1 MIIPNLRTETGYS
14 ENAKVYL
21 SDEMKNKGQYCM
33 VKIGMRRKG
42 IAIASDD
49 KNLYIINYKNLVVFK
64 TAKEGVDYNGKAYNY
79 SIKRSITGHYVV
91 IWSGYAKITNVG
103 KDDTFYSKESY
114 EVYDENG
121 VKLEQW
127 QDEEVGL
134 NKYPMEL
141 GCGMIAWENNVYQI
155 ESLQLLFTIPHKFT
169 IISINQNG
177 LIYLSATGDLRKYA
191 IIVRAGKIIEQHN
204 IEKIDEIM
212 ANLSSKEK
220 QYEKDMME
228 KNGIDYADALHKIE
242 YGELLLNKYGSIYYS
257 NLQPFPDFYRLKE
270 TICHSTISKETFSTI
285 EQLDEELVKRLR
297 AIHIALKRNSVPK
310 VNSTEAIRY
319 MVFISEHIKCFFY
332 LNAYILEM
340 YTDGKYMFR
349 FFDIDGHSL
358 SSQIYES
365 PFKNKFFLYKDK
377 EFNRNLFI
385 VKGQDPHKQIII
397 HLSPNKFVERE
408 LPHNIRIEDI
418 GGYLRLMDS
427 NMKYTYCDY
436 DLNEL
441 PIKYIS
447 CHVEE
452 KIRNYLYRLSEPF
465 LDSQDYDHGYWY
477 DVLKDGRL
485 VMRPIEPKKIF
496 KNGVLLTPI
505 PLSYENCIDE
515 IKARHKNRPNYV
527 ADIEEIKSYTLEEG
541 KTYLYKFVCC
551 PWTVC
556 DTNGLIDYS
565 FNVDNIDF
573 VTRSSF

>member
-1 MIIPNLRTETGYS
+1 MIIPNLRTEISYS
-14 ENAKVYL
+14 ENVNVYI
-21 SDEMKNKGQYCM
+21 SDEMKNKCQSYRA
-33 VKIGMRRKG
+33 KIGMRRKG
-42 IAIASDD
+42 IAIASDNQ
-49 KNLYIINYKNLVVFK
+49 NLYIINDKNLVVFK
-64 TAKEGVDYNGKAYNY
+64 TVKKGVDYNGKAYYY
-79 SIKRSITGHYVV
+79 SIKRSITGHYII
-91 IWSGYAKITNVG
+91 IWSGYEKITNVG

-114 EVYDENG
+114 EVHDENG

-134 NKYPMEL
+134 GKYPMEL
-141 GCGMIAWENNVYQI
+141 GYGMIAWENNVYQI
-155 ESLQLLFTIPHKFT
+155 ESLQLLFTIPQKFT
-169 IISINQNG
+169 IISNIQNG

-191 IIVRAGKIIEQHN
+191 IIVRGGKIIEQHN

-212 ANLSSKEK
+212 DNLSFKEK
-220 QYEKDMME
+220 QYEKDIMK
-228 KNGIDYADALHKIE
+228 KNGIDYANVLHEIK
-242 YGELLLNKYGSIYYS
+242 YGEQLLDKYGSIYYS

-270 TICHSTISKETFSTI
+270 TIYHPTITKETFSTI
-285 EQLDEELVKRLR
+285 IQLDIELVKRLK
-297 AIHIALKRNSVPK
+297 AIHIALKGNSVPK
-310 VNSTEAIRY
+310 LNSPEAIRY

-332 LNAYILEM
+332 LNAYVLEM
-340 YTDGKYMFR
+340 YTNGKSLFR

-358 SSQIYES
+358 SSHIYES
-365 PFKNKFFLYKDK
+365 PFKNQYFLYKDK

-385 VKGQDPHKQIII
+385 VKGQDPQKQTII

-408 LPHNIRIEDI
+408 LPHDIKIEDI

-441 PIKYIS
+441 PIKYVS

-465 LDSQDYDHGYWY
+465 LDSQEYDHGYWY

-485 VMRPIEPKKIF
+485 VMRPVEPKKIF
-496 KNGVLLTPI
+496 KNGVLLSPI

-527 ADIEEIKSYTLEEG
+527 AEVEEIKSYKLEEG
-541 KTYLYKFVCC
+541 ETYLYKFVCF

-556 DTNGLIDYS
+556 DTNGWIDYS
-565 FNVDNIDF
+565 FNVDNISF
-573 VTRSSF
+573 VMRS